1 MDLIKGEFI
10 TMKRLIKAENEFIY
24 KLANGAN
31 YTIECSEEPYPIE
44 EGLKVDSYFEFL
56 DELVEAVK
64 YDGGDLN
71 FVEYFNRY
79 DENIPEGSLKSITV
93 EFNPSSY
100 KLITTVVA
108 NQSLN
113 DAALDKI
120 KDYMIGQFSDGWGEG
135 FEQKPITTYNDDWEC
150 EYEEYD
156 EETGDIDIVNDTVFA
171 KFYVY
176 VSFYGNGITYNW
188 IK

>member
-1 MDLIKGEFI
+1 
-10 TMKRLIKAENEFIY
+10 MKRLIKAENEFIY

-31 YTIECSEEPYPIE
+31 YKIECSEEPYPIE

-93 EFNPSSY
+93 EFDPSSY

-120 KDYMIGQFSDGWGEG
+120 KD
-135 FEQKPITTYNDDWEC
+135 ITELIDAMEDKRL
-150 EYEEYD
+150 EELCNFIKQD
-156 EETGDIDIVNDTVFA
+156 EKSQN
-171 KFYVY
+171 
-176 VSFYGNGITYNW
+176 N
-188 IK
+188 